1 MGSVAGALGVD
12 SLGFVILVS
21 NCIYMETIR
30 ISVKEL
36 KFKIMLEW
44 CSVHRAIIISY
55 IKDERCGMLHL
66 FGQLH
71 PNICLLIQLKT
82 ESCLFSFRLIK
93 ASVLETKHVNK
104 AMCLGLYI
112 LCAWWTEFL

>member
-21 NCIYMETIR
+21 NCIYMETIG

-55 IKDERCGMLHL
+55 IKDER
-66 FGQLH
+66 
-71 PNICLLIQLKT
+71 
-82 ESCLFSFRLIK
+82 
-93 ASVLETKHVNK
+93 
-104 AMCLGLYI
+104 
-112 LCAWWTEFL
+112 